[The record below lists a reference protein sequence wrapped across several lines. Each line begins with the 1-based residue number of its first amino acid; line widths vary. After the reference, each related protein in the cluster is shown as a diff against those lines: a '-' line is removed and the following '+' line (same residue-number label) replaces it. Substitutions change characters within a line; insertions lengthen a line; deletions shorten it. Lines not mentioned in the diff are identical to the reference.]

1 MANLSHN
8 DLYTEYY
15 TSIINSRNKATIKQ
29 LLNKCSEVK
38 YNNEI
43 KTDSCPIT
51 LERFKENE
59 TLVKLPC
66 NHIFSKSAINE
77 WFKNKSSCPVCR
89 TEIKV
94 NENDIFKDIVDIA
107 IESISEILEEN
118 DISELEQE
126 NIIFEI
132 Y

>member
-1 MANLSHN
+1 MSNLTQT
-8 DLYTEYY
+8 DLYTDYY
-15 TSIINSRNKATIKQ
+15 TSIINSRNKATVKQ
-29 LLNKCSEVK
+29 LLNKCTEVK
-38 YNNEI
+38 YNSEI

-51 LERFKENE
+51 LEPFKENE

-66 NHIFSKSAINE
+66 NHVFSNAAIKE

-94 NENDIFKDIVDIA
+94 NENDIFKDVINIA